1 MKEPKPKKPPRL
13 QCSKCP
19 WKVSADPRE
28 IPGGY
33 CETKHK
39 NLKDTIAEP
48 GSLAG
53 FGTLRIMACHETTK
67 RGELPCVGWLVYQME
82 DGNNIPLRMAVMLGH
97 IDANVKIVGPQHE
110 SFEDTLPKD
119 RD

>member
-1 MKEPKPKKPPRL
+1 MTTKNKKPRK
-13 QCSKCP
+13 QCRHCP
-19 WKVSADPRE
+19 WKRDANPRE

-53 FGTLRIMACHETTK
+53 LASMEIRLMACHETTGG
-67 RGELPCVGWLVYQME
+67 RELPCVGWLVYQLE
-82 DGNNIPLRMAVMLGH
+82 DGNNIVLRIAVMQGL
-97 IDANVKIVGPQHE
+97 IDANVEIVGPQHE
-110 SFEDTLPKD
+110 KFEDTLPKD
-119 RD
+119 RS